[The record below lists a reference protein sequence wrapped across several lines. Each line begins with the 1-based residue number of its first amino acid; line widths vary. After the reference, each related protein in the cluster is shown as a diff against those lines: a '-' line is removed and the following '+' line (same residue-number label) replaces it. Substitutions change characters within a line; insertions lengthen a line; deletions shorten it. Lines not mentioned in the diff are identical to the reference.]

1 MAGSARGG
9 HLRSG
14 LAFIC
19 ACLAIALALPAL
31 VLVEVGQEL
40 LQPAVYKDAL
50 ISQNAYQRLPEL
62 AAQQIVYASGTAALS
77 DPAFVASVFD
87 SPSSSLSSC
96 LEGGFGPSA
105 YSDLRASARPP
116 TPAELGQIKSC
127 LRAGG
132 APATVSQT
140 VDGMPVYFWVLTE
153 SDWDGVLTALL
164 PPDWVRTQVE
174 SVVDQFF
181 GTLAS
186 GQGDAVVHVSLVDVK
201 TRLEGPEGLAAVE
214 QLIAAQPSC
223 SLDQLGKIVTIAT
236 SGAPLG
242 EVPVC
247 RPPDAVVPIM
257 SPSIQSALTLLAGLI
272 PNTTEVDLTGG
283 SSGGQNPL
291 VPAHDFFDLTRG
303 AAVAGVG
310 LAVLLWLL
318 AVALGARSVGSAL
331 RWLGVPLAVVGAAEL
346 ALAVAGQAI
355 VHGVVTDRLP
365 SSLNESGIGPALAA
379 LEVDSLNWIV
389 TAFFGR
395 MGIQAFLLLAVGLT
409 LVGASAAARIFARPV
424 GASRIDARSQ
434 PQR

>member
-9 HLRSG
+9 QLRSG

-19 ACLAIALALPAL
+19 ACLAIALALPSLLL
-31 VLVEVGQEL
+31 VDAGQEL
-40 LQPAVYKDAL
+40 LQPALYRDAL
-50 ISQNAYQRLPEL
+50 ISQGAYQRLPEL
-62 AAQQIVYASGTAALS
+62 AAQQIVYDSGTAALS
-77 DPAFVASVFD
+77 DPAFLASVFD

-96 LEGGFGPSA
+96 LEGALGPSV
-105 YSDLRASARPP
+105 YSDLRASARPA
-116 TPAELGQIKSC
+116 TPAELDQIKAC

-164 PPDWVRTQVE
+164 PPDWVRAQVE

-181 GTLAS
+181 GAIES
-186 GQGDAVVHVSLVDVK
+186 GQGGAVVHVSLVDVK

-223 SLDQLGKIVTIAT
+223 SLDQLGDIVAVAT
-236 SGAPLG
+236 SRAPLG
-242 EVPVC
+242 QVPVC
-247 RPPDAVVPIM
+247 RPPDAIVPIM
-257 SPSIQSALTLLAGLI
+257 APSIQSALNLLAGLI
-272 PNTTEVDLTGG
+272 PDTTDVDLTGA

-291 VPAHDFFDLTRG
+291 LPAHDLFDVTRG
-303 AAVAGVG
+303 VAVAG
-310 LAVLLWLL
+310 LALAALLWLL
-318 AVALGARSVGSAL
+318 AVVLGARSVGSAL
-331 RWLGVPLAVVGAAEL
+331 RWLGVPLAVVGAVEL
-346 ALAVAGQAI
+346 ALALAGQAV

-365 SSLNESGIGPALAA
+365 SSLSGSGVAPALAA
-379 LEVDSLNWIV
+379 LEVDTLNWIV
-389 TAFFGR
+389 AAFFGR
-395 MGIQAFLLLAVGLT
+395 LGIQAFVLLAVGLA
-409 LVGASAAARIFARPV
+409 LMRASAAARFFARPV